1 MKNVLQP
8 FVKSVLIT
16 LGLIEVASVADAG
29 IRKNFLGSG
38 NTTLIISN
46 KEMEYIMKIVKSLED
61 SGLLTKGITETIEK
75 KKKEQ
80 KGEFLGMLYGKL
92 GASLLGNMLV
102 GKRVTRAGEGA
113 NRVGQDF

>member
-16 LGLIEVASVADAG
+16 LGLIETASVADAG

-80 KGEFLGMLYGKL
+80 KGGFLGMLYGKL